1 MTRDLKP
8 HSIKRLRELSANF
21 LLVYV
26 SYRYLKT
33 VVSIGLSLLASPIS
47 AMAQT
52 STAQPSTAQ
61 PSTAKPSTVQ
71 LVQATSPILRPKLTA
86 AGVPSGTGQSNESTS
101 DNQGDAS
108 SADQQEIVPNA
119 PRSLDTLS
127 FEAVD
132 TAKRLGLWD
141 SLSQFDSLRR
151 AKAAG
156 RPVGTDYLEA
166 RQNLMESLMVVSQ
179 EARTFVHF
187 IEQEVAKA
195 DSINALLAARRD
207 RALKLNTYG
216 DLISGGITG
225 VVGGGLEIAD
235 INHLS
240 YDTLD
245 TVEGAVQTGLALL
258 SLREQRGDK
267 RIEKGIPNIL
277 ARLFDESKGP
287 SSAYPASVWAFLNA
301 PAGKNADSQ
310 TRRQKL
316 VADWTKSG
324 FCLSHHDRGH
334 GKQLAERQARITNN
348 SQEGY
353 RITSDLI
360 EDRTAM
366 LHELRSTV
374 TRLDVIMLELLL
386 FMKTNM
392 VASTG
397 SGS

>member
-1 MTRDLKP
+1 
-8 HSIKRLRELSANF
+8 
-21 LLVYV
+21 
-26 SYRYLKT
+26 
-33 VVSIGLSLLASPIS
+33 
-47 AMAQT
+47 MAQT